1 MLELRRIGTL
11 FIGMPIRKIYI
22 KKRTLIIRRSQKNNG
37 KGRQRN
43 KKKKKIPQIK
53 GSYPTTSSQSIIHKI
68 IQRNILISNEEF
80 FFDNYHNSYNT

>member
-1 MLELRRIGTL
+1 MEKGGKDT
-11 FIGMPIRKIYI
+11 
-22 KKRTLIIRRSQKNNG
+22 KKK
-37 KGRQRN
+37 K

-80 FFDNYHNSYNT
+80 FFDNYHNSYNTWIKINPSNSNLLPFKI